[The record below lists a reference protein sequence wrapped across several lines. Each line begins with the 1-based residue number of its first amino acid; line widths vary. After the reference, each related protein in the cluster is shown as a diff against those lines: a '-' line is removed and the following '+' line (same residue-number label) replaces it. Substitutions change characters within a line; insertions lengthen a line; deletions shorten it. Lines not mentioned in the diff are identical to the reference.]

1 MIRAK
6 RDDCIDIRSVHEA
19 GHAIA
24 AIRMRVRFSYV
35 SIEPLLPNTGGHT
48 MMTLPLHNGTLKSIR
63 RLLVVLFAGASAA
76 DHILKLDG
84 AFYEAQ
90 IAGDL
95 VQIKATMAAHSKP
108 FSAHA
113 RHLFVRD
120 CRSRAEAMVR
130 IPAVEQAIR
139 DVAIALE
146 LRKSLSANQ
155 VKRIYERRT
164 KVMSR
169 RID

>member
-1 MIRAK
+1 
-6 RDDCIDIRSVHEA
+6 
-19 GHAIA
+19 
-24 AIRMRVRFSYV
+24 MRLRFSYV
-35 SIEPLLPNTGGHT
+35 SIESLLPNTGGHT
-48 MMTLPLHNGTLKSIR
+48 MMTLPLHNGTLNSIR

-84 AFYEAQ
+84 AFYDAQ

-95 VQIKATMAAHSKP
+95 CQIKTMATHSKLV
-108 FSAHA
+108 STHA

-130 IPAVEQAIR
+130 IPRVERSIR
-139 DVAIALE
+139 DVAIALGR
-146 LRKSLSANQ
+146 RKRLSADQ

-164 KVMSR
+164 KAMSR
-169 RID
+169 R